1 MELREYQQR
10 SINQLYDWFRN
21 NQGNPCLNLPTGSG
35 KSIIIAELCKD
46 ALTNWPETKIILL
59 THVKEL
65 IEQDTR
71 QILNVWPDAPVG
83 VYSASVG
90 VKKLG
95 YPITVAGIQSIR
107 HKAKKV
113 GHIDL

>member
-1 MELREYQQR
+1 M
-10 SINQLYDWFRN
+10 S
-21 NQGNPCLNLPTGSG
+21 GLN
-35 KSIIIAELCKD
+35 
-46 ALTNWPETKIILL
+46 
-59 THVKEL
+59 
-65 IEQDTR
+65 
-71 QILNVWPDAPVG
+71 APVG

-113 GHIDL
+113 GHIDLCIVDEGAPDKP

>member
-1 MELREYQQR
+1 MVAQTARFKL
-10 SINQLYDWFRN
+10 
-21 NQGNPCLNLPTGSG
+21 
-35 KSIIIAELCKD
+35 SIIASLCQD
-46 ALTNWPETKIILL
+46 ALTNWPDTKIILL

-65 IEQDTR
+65 IEQDTA
-71 QILNVWPDAPVG
+71 QILNVWPNAPVG

-107 HKAKKV
+107 HKAKRSDTSTSV
-113 GHIDL
+113 LSMRRT